1 MSKVLGPLAYQQGQQ
16 AMFLGENAPNP
27 RRMVSEDTAKSI
39 DVEVKEIVDTAHEHA
54 LAILRQNRELLE
66 TIASQLLETE
76 VIEGES
82 LHSLLGK
89 VQSPSPA
96 KVSHEVAV

>member
-1 MSKVLGPLAYQQGQQ
+1 
-16 AMFLGENAPNP
+16 
-27 RRMVSEDTAKSI
+27 
-39 DVEVKEIVDTAHEHA
+39 
-54 LAILRQNRELLE
+54 
-66 TIASQLLETE
+66 